1 MLVCEG
7 VNYRIMIEWYVYFVI
22 LECFFVFLSC
32 VRLMWILNCNI
43 IYSKNIDYV
52 CEIFYD

>member
-32 VRLMWILNCNI
+32 VRLMWVLNCNM

>member
-32 VRLMWILNCNI
+32 VRLKWVLNCNI